1 VVHTKCN
8 QLSRMRQTSIHD
20 MKSMLHGYWAVS
32 EFSSL
37 GSRENRVVR
46 MEAVVWRKVR
56 RVGYEEKLREYP

>member
-1 VVHTKCN
+1 
-8 QLSRMRQTSIHD
+8 MRQTSIHD